1 MGGLASAAA
10 DLTYLFGRL
19 VGDLLLGWRSG
30 EGSRPRPSTLLCEH
44 EDTPRRPL
52 GVGPV
57 HVPPTGRKL
66 RGRRHRG
73 EHTGGA

>member
-1 MGGLASAAA
+1 MAGLASAAA

-19 VGDLLLGWRSG
+19 VGGLLLSWRCG
-30 EGSRPRPSTLLCEH
+30 EGSRPRPSALLCEH

-57 HVPPTGRKL
+57 HVPPSEADTGD
-66 RGRRHRG
+66 
-73 EHTGGA
+73 GGGTPSGC

>member
-1 MGGLASAAA
+1 MAGLASAAA
-10 DLTYLFGRL
+10 GLTYLFGRL
-19 VGDLLLGWRSG
+19 VGGLLLSWRCG
-30 EGSRPRPSTLLCEH
+30 EGSRPHPSALLCEH

-66 RGRRHRG
+66 LLI
-73 EHTGGA
+73 

>member
-1 MGGLASAAA
+1 MASLASAAVG
-10 DLTYLFGRL
+10 LTYLFGRL

-30 EGSRPRPSTLLCEH
+30 EGSRPPRQRSSVSTKTRPAG
-44 EDTPRRPL
+44 PL

-66 RGRRHRG
+66 LLI
-73 EHTGGA
+73 